1 MFGSLVGALQRR
13 NRDYARFAGDEPSR
27 ALVREVAPSPLK
39 HHHDTVAESDQE
51 QDVDEQPRQPSQE
64 AGDVQLAEL
73 RDSGRA
79 PNRCQR
85 TLVKIMKVFAR
96 AASEVGCNLARHV
109 SAL

>member
-1 MFGSLVGALQRR
+1 M
-13 NRDYARFAGDEPSR
+13 
-27 ALVREVAPSPLK
+27 
-39 HHHDTVAESDQE
+39 
-51 QDVDEQPRQPSQE
+51 DEQPCQPSQE

-109 SAL
+109 SALLHGHRSDAW